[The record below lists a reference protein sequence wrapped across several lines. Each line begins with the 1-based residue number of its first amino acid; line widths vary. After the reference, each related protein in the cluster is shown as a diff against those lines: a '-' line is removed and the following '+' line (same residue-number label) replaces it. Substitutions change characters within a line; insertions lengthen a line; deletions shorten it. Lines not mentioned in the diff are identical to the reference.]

1 MPADQV
7 PAAPDVLVLTSRAS
21 PAARLRSAMAQA
33 AAIVDPSRIR
43 VIEGATPTDGIV
55 ADLYD
60 AKAAWRWSKR
70 PPISAEIA
78 AYATHR
84 MAWQALL
91 DGGGAWALVLEDD
104 FVVLDEAALRAVIAA
119 GELLSTGRDIVK
131 LFDLPG
137 ERVKGRTIVRTV
149 AGIGIVKREH
159 VRAGLVGYLIS
170 RDGAARFLS
179 RRHVFRVVDE
189 DIKYHWELGLDIWSV
204 TENLV
209 ADGGA
214 DLGGSLIDDARKA
227 SRRRSLR
234 RSIKGNLLAAHRDWH
249 ARRGFDAWLRA
260 DARRGRRCPETPVGD
275 DTRSFRSP

>member
-1 MPADQV
+1 MPAEAP
-7 PAAPDVLVLTSRAS
+7 PAVLVLTSRAS
-21 PAARLRSAMAQA
+21 PPARLRSAMAQA
-33 AAIVDPSRIR
+33 TSIADASRVRVVD
-43 VIEGATPTDGIV
+43 GATPSDGIV
-55 ADLYD
+55 AELHD
-60 AKAAWRWSKR
+60 AKAARRWSKR
-70 PPISAEIA
+70 PPIPAEVA

-84 MAWQALL
+84 MAWRALL

-119 GELLSTGRDIVK
+119 AGELLSAGRDIVK

-137 ERVKGRTIVRTV
+137 ERERGRTIARTV

-209 ADGGA
+209 ADGSA
-214 DLGGSLIDDARKA
+214 DLGGSLIDEARKA

-260 DARRGRRCPETPVGD
+260 EARRGLRWPETPVGD
-275 DTRSFRSP
+275 DTRSLRPS